1 MQRDETTSAPETV
14 EITEEP
20 RPSISLEELVSEM
33 PPPADA
39 GQGAAGARRADV
51 AREAAREEP
60 SIATS
65 AAPAPI
71 AGTLP
76 FTGLRTARIVSLQN
90 RQATIALRGS
100 REAVSATIA
109 PDVDRELVEDAA
121 AHKGSVLVEGGEDGI
136 AWIVGIVQTQKPS
149 EVHVT
154 GEKIVVEGSREVLIR
169 AGRAALRLRE
179 DGDVELVGSR
189 ISAASRGLFRI
200 VGRILRLN

>member
-1 MQRDETTSAPETV
+1 VQRDETTSAPETI

-39 GQGAAGARRADV
+39 
-51 AREAAREEP
+51 EATREEP

-65 AAPAPI
+65 AAPI
-71 AGTLP
+71 AGTLL

-109 PDVDRELVEDAA
+109 PDVDRELVEEAA
-121 AHKGSVLVEGGEDGI
+121 AHKGSVLVEAGEDGI